1 MFWGKPLQLQVKH
14 IGILTLVCAAILV
27 LLVQMLLVV
36 CSDSQEVEKHVN
48 NETESMPRRN
58 CIIKIDHKREL
69 PYSYIASSVTIFL
82 VIIDIP
88 SSVVLLVGT
97 RKKLRN
103 HILPW
108 LVINAFKMILIIVA
122 ICIIVWCTYVHV
134 EGGIQFYYGMTPNGG
149 GLKRSLQYQWR

>member
-1 MFWGKPLQLQVKH
+1 MFWGKPLQFQVKH

-36 CSDSQEVEKHVN
+36 CSNSQEVEKHVN
-48 NETESMPRRN
+48 ETESIPRRN
-58 CIIKIDHKREL
+58 CIIKLDHKREL
-69 PYSYIASSVTIFL
+69 PYSYIASSITIFL
-82 VIIDIP
+82 VILDIP

-97 RKKLRN
+97 SRKLRN

-108 LVINAFKMILIIVA
+108 LIINGFKMVLITVA

-134 EGGIQFYYGMTPNGG
+134 EGGIQFYYGMTLYGG
-149 GLKRSLQYQWR
+149 GLKRSLHYQWR

>member
-1 MFWGKPLQLQVKH
+1 MFWGKPLQFQVKH

-27 LLVQMLLVV
+27 LLVQMILVV

-134 EGGIQFYYGMTPNGG
+134 EGGIQFYYGMTLNGG

>member
-1 MFWGKPLQLQVKH
+1 MFWGKPLQFQVKH

>member
-1 MFWGKPLQLQVKH
+1 MFWGKPLQFQVKH

-108 LVINAFKMILIIVA
+108 LVINGFKMILISVA

-134 EGGIQFYYGMTPNGG
+134 EGGIQFYYGRTLYGG